1 MMNAD
6 PTRQVSILVFDEI
19 EVLDLAG
26 PFEVFSVASRVA
38 LRKGAASAP
47 FEVSLVADRP
57 RTIRARGNFNVNAHT
72 GIANVESTSL
82 LLVPGGI
89 VDQPLADSTIIDWVR
104 TLSRKAEI
112 TASVCTGAFI
122 LAKAGLL
129 AGLKATTHWEDAEEL
144 ARHYPDIDVTCGG
157 SWVDQGDVVTSAGI
171 SAGIDMSLH
180 VVRRLLGREMALA
193 TARQMEYRWA
203 DEAG

>member
-6 PTRQVSILVFDEI
+6 LTRKVSILVFDEI

-38 LRKGAASAP
+38 LRKGAARAP
-47 FEVSLVADRP
+47 FEVRLVADQP
-57 RTIRARGNFNVNAHT
+57 RTISARGNFNVHAHT
-72 GIANVESTSL
+72 GIADVESTSV

-89 VDQPLADSTIIDWVR
+89 VDQPLADPAIIEWVR
-104 TLSRKAEI
+104 KLSRKAEI

-122 LAKAGLL
+122 LAKVGLL
-129 AGLKATTHWEDAEEL
+129 NGLKATTHWEDAAEL
-144 ARHYPDIDVTCGG
+144 ARDYPDIEVTHGE

-180 VVRRLLGREMALA
+180 LVRRLLGREMALA
-193 TARQMEYRWA
+193 TARQMEYQWV

>member
-1 MMNAD
+1 MNDD

-19 EVLDLAG
+19 EVLDMAG

-38 LRKGAASAP
+38 LRKGAPRPP
-47 FEVSLVADRP
+47 FEVGLVADRP
-57 RTIRARGNFNVNAHT
+57 RTISARGNFKVEAQT
-72 GIANVESTSL
+72 GIAAVESTSV

-89 VDQPLADSTIIDWVR
+89 VDQPLADPAIIDWVR
-104 TLSRKAEI
+104 ALGRRAEI

-129 AGLKATTHWEDAEEL
+129 AGRKATTHWEDAGDL
-144 ARHYPDIDVTCGG
+144 ARGYPDIEVTLGE

-180 VVRRLLGREMALA
+180 LVRRLLGPEMASA

-203 DEAG
+203 DAVG

>member
-1 MMNAD
+1 MNND
-6 PTRQVSILVFDEI
+6 TTRMVSILVYDEM
-19 EVLDLAG
+19 EVLDFAG

-38 LRKGAASAP
+38 LRRGAICAP
-47 FEVSLVADRP
+47 FAVSLVADRP
-57 RTIRARGNFNVNAHT
+57 RMVRARGDFPVTPHAAIGDVDT
-72 GIANVESTSL
+72 TSI

-89 VDQPLADSTIIDWVR
+89 VDQPMADPAVIAWVR
-104 TLSRKAEI
+104 ELSERAEI

-144 ARHYPDIDVTCGG
+144 ARDYPDIEVKLGE

-180 VVRRLLGREMALA
+180 LVRRLLGREMASA
-193 TARQMEYRWA
+193 TARQMEYRWS
-203 DEAG
+203 DDAG

>member
-38 LRKGAASAP
+38 LRKGALRAP

-72 GIANVESTSL
+72 GIADVESTSV

-89 VDQPLADSTIIDWVR
+89 VDQPLADPAIIDWVR

-122 LAKAGLL
+122 LAKVGLL
-129 AGLKATTHWEDAEEL
+129 DGLKATTHWEDAAEL
-144 ARHYPDIDVTCGG
+144 ARDYPDIEVTHGE
-157 SWVDQGDVVTSAGI
+157 SWVDQGNVVTSAGI

-180 VVRRLLGREMALA
+180 LVRRLLGQEMALA
-193 TARQMEYRWA
+193 TARQMEYRWV